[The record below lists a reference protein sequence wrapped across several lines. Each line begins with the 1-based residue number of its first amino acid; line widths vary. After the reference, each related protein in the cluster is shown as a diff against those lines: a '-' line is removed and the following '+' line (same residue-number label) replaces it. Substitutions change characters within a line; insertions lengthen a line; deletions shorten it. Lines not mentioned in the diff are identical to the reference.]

1 MINFMLA
8 LTKDIAWTLRCG
20 KSRTQTT
27 FSSVDYGVVVEAFEA
42 TYCSIY

>member
-27 FSSVDYGVVVEAFEA
+27 FSSVVVEAFEA